1 MPIPAQPASQPASQ
15 PAAQPAAENENAL
28 SHCLRQADVDQRMLA
43 MIIALLVIWVTL
55 NIMTDGIFFTARNMY
70 NLAVQSS
77 VVGIMG
83 TGMVL
88 VIVCRHIDLSV
99 GSLLGFTGMV
109 IAFLQVEVFPL
120 GAAWNWPLTILC
132 GLVLGAVVGLWQGW
146 WIAYRGVPSFVTT
159 LAGLL
164 IFRGAAYLVTD
175 GRTVA
180 PMDKTYQIL
189 GGGIDGS
196 IGAKWSWV
204 LAGVAIAWMLAN
216 TFMTRRSCRKYGFK
230 VKPFWIQTILLT
242 IGIALICGFV
252 MVMNAY
258 YKPRTEIPR
267 GIPVPVLILI
277 CVVVSMSL
285 LTKITRFGRYVFA
298 IGGSPEAAEL
308 AGIAVKKITTLVFMV
323 MGILCA
329 IAAVIT
335 TARLNAGA
343 NSMGMLA
350 ELNVIA
356 AAVIGG
362 TSLSGGQGTITGA
375 ILGAVIMQSLDS
387 GMVLLGIS
395 SAMRQLVIGA
405 VLILA
410 VWFDVVYN
418 KKRT

>member
-1 MPIPAQPASQPASQ
+1 MSSQTQQA
-15 PAAQPAAENENAL
+15 AAQESPL
-28 SHCLRQADVDQRMLA
+28 SRFLQKIDIDNRMLA
-43 MIIALLVIWVTL
+43 MIIALLVIWVIL
-55 NIMTDGIFFTARNMY
+55 NIMTDGIFFTARNLY

-77 VVGIMG
+77 VVGIMA

-88 VIVCRHIDLSV
+88 VIVSRNIDLSV

-109 IAFLQVEVFPL
+109 IAYLQVHVFPL

-132 GLVLGAVVGLWQGW
+132 GLALGGLVGVWQGW
-146 WIAYRGVPSFVTT
+146 WISYRGIPSFVTT

-164 IFRGAAYLVTD
+164 MFRGAAYLITD

-196 IGAKWSWV
+196 IGATWSWI

-216 TFMTRRSCRKYGFK
+216 TIMVRRSCRKYGFY
-230 VKPFWIQTILLT
+230 VKPLWVHLLYLA
-242 IGIALICGFV
+242 IGTALVCGFV
-252 MVMNAY
+252 LVMNAY

-267 GIPVPVLILI
+267 GIPVPVLIMI
-277 CVVVSMSL
+277 FVVVGMSL
-285 LTKITRFGRYVFA
+285 LAKITRFGRYVFA
-298 IGGSPEAAEL
+298 IGGNPEAAEL

-323 MGILCA
+323 MGVLCG

-362 TSLSGGQGTITGA
+362 TSLAGGQGTIYGA

-418 KKRT
+418 KNRP

>member
-1 MPIPAQPASQPASQ
+1 
-15 PAAQPAAENENAL
+15 
-28 SHCLRQADVDQRMLA
+28 
-43 MIIALLVIWVTL
+43 
-55 NIMTDGIFFTARNMY
+55 
-70 NLAVQSS
+70 
-77 VVGIMG
+77 
-83 TGMVL
+83 
-88 VIVCRHIDLSV
+88 
-99 GSLLGFTGMV
+99 
-109 IAFLQVEVFPL
+109 
-120 GAAWNWPLTILC
+120 
-132 GLVLGAVVGLWQGW
+132 
-146 WIAYRGVPSFVTT
+146 

-196 IGAKWSWV
+196 IGAKWSWI
-204 LAGVAIAWMLAN
+204 LAAVAIAWMLIH
-216 TFMTRRSCRKYGFK
+216 TVMTRRTCRKYGFK
-230 VKPFWIQTILLT
+230 VKPFWIQTALLT
-242 IGIALICGFV
+242 IGIALVCGFV

-277 CVVVSMSL
+277 CVVVGMSL
-285 LTKITRFGRYVFA
+285 LAKITRFGRYVFA

-308 AGIAVKKITTLVFMV
+308 SGIAVKKITTLVFMV
-323 MGILCA
+323 MGVLCA

-362 TSLSGGQGTITGA
+362 TSLAGGQGTITGA

>member
-1 MPIPAQPASQPASQ
+1 MPDQAYPA
-15 PAAQPAAENENAL
+15 EVNE
-28 SHCLRQADVDQRMLA
+28 SGFSRCLRQADIDNRMLA

-77 VVGIMG
+77 VVGIMA

-99 GSLLGFTGMV
+99 GSVLGFTGMV
-109 IAFLQVEVFPL
+109 IAYLQVHVFPL

-132 GLVLGAVVGLWQGW
+132 GLALGGLIGLWQGW
-146 WIAYRGVPSFVTT
+146 WISYRGIPSFVAT

-164 IFRGAAYLVTD
+164 MFRGAAYLVTD

-180 PMDKTYQIL
+180 PMDKTYQML

-196 IGAKWSWV
+196 IGATWSWI
-204 LAGVAIAWMLAN
+204 LAGVAIAWMVINAV
-216 TFMTRRSCRKYGFK
+216 MVRRSCRKYGSRG
-230 VKPFWIQTILLT
+230 KPLAVQLVFLA
-242 IGIALICGFV
+242 IGIALVCGFV

-258 YKPRTEIPR
+258 TKPRTEIPR
-267 GIPVPVLILI
+267 GIPVPVLIMI
-277 CVVVSMSL
+277 CVVVGMTL
-285 LTKITRFGRYVFA
+285 LTKVTRFGRYVFA
-298 IGGSPEAAEL
+298 IGGSPEAVEL

-323 MGILCA
+323 MGLLCSV
-329 IAAVIT
+329 AAVIT

-343 NSMGMLA
+343 NSMGSLA

-362 TSLSGGQGTITGA
+362 TSLAGGRGTIAGA

-395 SAMRQLVIGA
+395 SAMRQVVIGA

-410 VWFDVVYN
+410 VWFDVAYN
-418 KKRT
+418 KNRT

>member
-1 MPIPAQPASQPASQ
+1 MPDQECQ
-15 PAAQPAAENENAL
+15 AEEKGKII
-28 SHCLRQADVDQRMLA
+28 SRYLRQADIDNRMLA

-77 VVGIMG
+77 VVGIMA

-99 GSLLGFTGMV
+99 GSILGFTGMV
-109 IAFLQVEVFPL
+109 IAFLQVHVFPL
-120 GAAWNWPLTILC
+120 GASWNWPLTILC
-132 GLVLGAVVGLWQGW
+132 GLALAAIIGLWQGW
-146 WIAYRGVPSFVTT
+146 WVSYRGIPSFVAT

-164 IFRGAAYLVTD
+164 MFRGAAYLVTD

-196 IGAKWSWV
+196 IGATWSWI
-204 LAGVAIAWMLAN
+204 LAGAAIAWMVIN
-216 TFMTRRSCRKYGFK
+216 TILVRRSCRKYGFK
-230 VKPFWIQTILLT
+230 SKPLAAQLLLLV
-242 IGIALICGFV
+242 IGMALVCGFV

-258 YKPRTEIPR
+258 TKPRTDISR
-267 GIPVPVLILI
+267 GIPVPVLIMI
-277 CVVVSMSL
+277 CVVVGMTL
-285 LTKITRFGRYVFA
+285 LTRVTRFGRYVFA
-298 IGGSPEAAEL
+298 IGGNPEAAEL
-308 AGIAVKKITTLVFMV
+308 SGIAVKRITTFVFML
-323 MGILCA
+323 MGILCGV
-329 IAAVIT
+329 AAVIT

-343 NSMGMLA
+343 NSMGSLA

-405 VLILA
+405 VLIIA

-418 KKRT
+418 KNRP

>member
-1 MPIPAQPASQPASQ
+1 MSNQAQQ
-15 PAAQPAAENENAL
+15 AAVKARAL
-28 SHCLRQADVDQRMLA
+28 AQFFRQADIDNRMLA
-43 MIIALLVIWVTL
+43 MTIALLVIWVTL

-77 VVGIMG
+77 VVGIMA

-88 VIVCRHIDLSV
+88 VIVSRNIDLSV

-109 IAFLQVEVFPL
+109 IAYLQVHVFPL

-132 GLVLGAVVGLWQGW
+132 GLAVGGLVGLWQGW
-146 WIAYRGVPSFVTT
+146 WISYRGVPSFVTT

-164 IFRGAAYLVTD
+164 MFRGAAYLVTD

-196 IGAKWSWV
+196 MGATWSWI
-204 LAGVAIAWMLAN
+204 LAGLAIAWMLTN
-216 TFMTRRSCRKYGFK
+216 TLIGRRSARNYGFK
-230 VKPFWIQTILLT
+230 IKPLWVQLFFLA
-242 IGIALICGFV
+242 IGIALVCGFV

-267 GIPVPVLILI
+267 GIPVPVLIMI
-277 CVVVSMSL
+277 CVAVGMSL
-285 LTKITRFGRYVFA
+285 LAKITRFGRYVFA
-298 IGGSPEAAEL
+298 IGGNPEAAEL
-308 AGIAVKKITTLVFMV
+308 SGIAVKKITTFVFMV
-323 MGILCA
+323 MGLLCSVA
-329 IAAVIT
+329 GVIT

-343 NSMGMLA
+343 NSMGTMA

-362 TSLSGGQGTITGA
+362 TSLAGGQGTIYGA

-395 SAMRQLVIGA
+395 SAMRQVVIGA
-405 VLILA
+405 VLVIA

-418 KKRT
+418 KNKP

>member
-1 MPIPAQPASQPASQ
+1 MQETVAKES
-15 PAAQPAAENENAL
+15 AL
-28 SHCLRQADVDQRMLA
+28 SRLLRQAEIDSRMLA

-77 VVGIMG
+77 VVGIMA

-99 GSLLGFTGMV
+99 GSVLGFTGMV
-109 IAFLQVEVFPL
+109 IAYLQVHVFPL
-120 GAAWNWPLTILC
+120 GAAWNWPMTILC
-132 GLVLGAVVGLWQGW
+132 GVALGGVIGLWQGW
-146 WIAYRGVPSFVTT
+146 WIAYRGVPAFVTT

-164 IFRGAAYLVTD
+164 MFRGAAYLVTD

-180 PMDKTYQIL
+180 PMDRTYQIL

-196 IGAKWSWV
+196 IGAKWSWI
-204 LAGVAIAWMLAN
+204 LAVVAIAWMLIH
-216 TFMTRRSCRKYGFK
+216 TVTSRRSCIKYGFK
-230 VKPFWIQTILLT
+230 VKPLWVQMCFLAL
-242 IGIALICGFV
+242 GAALICGFV

-267 GIPVPVLILI
+267 GIPVPVLIMI
-277 CVVVSMSL
+277 CVVVGMSL
-285 LTKITRFGRYVFA
+285 LARITRFGRYVFA
-298 IGGSPEAAEL
+298 IGGNPEAAEL
-308 AGIAVKKITTLVFMV
+308 SGIAVKKITAFVFMV
-323 MGILCA
+323 MGFLCG

-343 NSMGMLA
+343 NSMGTLA

-362 TSLSGGQGTITGA
+362 TSLAGGQGTITGA

-395 SAMRQLVIGA
+395 SAMRQVVIGT
-405 VLILA
+405 VLIIA

-418 KKRT
+418 KKRQ

>member
-1 MPIPAQPASQPASQ
+1 MSDQAQQTAVKES
-15 PAAQPAAENENAL
+15 AL
-28 SHCLRQADVDQRMLA
+28 SRFLRQADIDNRMLA

-77 VVGIMG
+77 VVGIMA

-88 VIVCRHIDLSV
+88 VIVSRNIDLSV

-109 IAFLQVEVFPL
+109 IAYLQVHVFPL

-132 GLVLGAVVGLWQGW
+132 GLALGGLLGLWQGW
-146 WIAYRGVPSFVTT
+146 WISYRGIPSFVTT

-164 IFRGAAYLVTD
+164 MFRGAAYLVTD

-196 IGAKWSWV
+196 IGATWSWI
-204 LAGVAIAWMLAN
+204 LAGVAIAWMLTN
-216 TFMTRRSCRKYGFK
+216 TLMVRRSCLKYGFK
-230 VKPFWIQTILLT
+230 VKPLWVQLLFLT
-242 IGIALICGFV
+242 IGTALVCGFV
-252 MVMNAY
+252 LVMNAY

-267 GIPVPVLILI
+267 GIPVPVLIMI
-277 CVVVSMSL
+277 CVVVGMSL
-285 LTKITRFGRYVFA
+285 LAKITRFGRYVFA
-298 IGGSPEAAEL
+298 IGGNPEAAEL
-308 AGIAVKKITTLVFMV
+308 AGIAVKKITTFVFVV
-323 MGILCA
+323 MGILCGV
-329 IAAVIT
+329 AAVIT

-362 TSLSGGQGTITGA
+362 TSLAGGQGTISGA

-410 VWFDVVYN
+410 VWFDVAYN
-418 KKRT
+418 KNRP

>member
-1 MPIPAQPASQPASQ
+1 MPDPMQKILVEEP
-15 PAAQPAAENENAL
+15 AL
-28 SHCLRQADVDQRMLA
+28 SRCLKQAEIDSRMLA
-43 MIIALLVIWVTL
+43 MIIALIAIWVTL
-55 NIMTDGIFFTARNMY
+55 NFLTDGIFFTARNMY

-77 VVGIMG
+77 VVGIMA

-109 IAFLQVEVFPL
+109 IAFLQVHVFSL

-132 GLVLGAVVGLWQGW
+132 GLVLGGVIGLWQGW
-146 WIAYRGVPSFVTT
+146 WIAYRGVPSFVIT

-164 IFRGAAYLVTD
+164 MFRGAAYLVTD

-196 IGAKWSWV
+196 IGALWSWIFAIV
-204 LAGVAIAWMLAN
+204 VIAWMLIHC
-216 TFMTRRSCRKYGFK
+216 MTSRRSCIKYGFK
-230 VKPFWIQTILLT
+230 VKPMWIQILLLA
-242 IGIALICGFV
+242 IGAALVCGFV
-252 MVMNAY
+252 ILMNAY
-258 YKPRTEIPR
+258 HKPRTEIPR
-267 GIPVPVLILI
+267 GIPVPVLIMI
-277 CVVVSMSL
+277 CVVVVMNL

-298 IGGSPEAAEL
+298 IGGNPEAAEL
-308 AGIAVKKITTLVFMV
+308 SGIHVKKITAFVFMV
-323 MGILCA
+323 MGILCGV
-329 IAAVIT
+329 AAVIT

-343 NSMGMLA
+343 NSMGTLA

-362 TSLSGGQGTITGA
+362 TSLAGGQGTITGA

-395 SAMRQLVIGA
+395 SAMRQVVIGT

-418 KKRT
+418 RNRP

>member
-1 MPIPAQPASQPASQ
+1 MSNQAQPVAIK
-15 PAAQPAAENENAL
+15 ENAL
-28 SHCLRQADVDQRMLA
+28 SRFLQTVDIDNRMLA
-43 MIIALLVIWVTL
+43 MIIALLVIWVIL
-55 NIMTDGIFFTARNMY
+55 NIMTGGIFFTARNLY

-77 VVGIMG
+77 VVGIMA

-88 VIVCRHIDLSV
+88 VIVSRNIDLSV

-109 IAFLQVEVFPL
+109 IAYLQVHVLPL

-132 GLVLGAVVGLWQGW
+132 GLALGGLVGLWQGW
-146 WIAYRGVPSFVTT
+146 WISYRGIPSFVTT

-164 IFRGAAYLVTD
+164 MFRGAAYLITD

-196 IGAKWSWV
+196 IGATWSWI

-216 TFMTRRSCRKYGFK
+216 TIMVRRSCRKYGFY
-230 VKPFWIQTILLT
+230 VKPIWVHLLYQA
-242 IGIALICGFV
+242 IGIALVCGFV
-252 MVMNAY
+252 LVMNAY

-267 GIPVPVLILI
+267 GIPVPVLIMI
-277 CVVVSMSL
+277 FVVVGMSL
-285 LTKITRFGRYVFA
+285 LAKITRFGRYVFA
-298 IGGSPEAAEL
+298 IGGNPEAAEL
-308 AGIAVKKITTLVFMV
+308 AGIAVKKTTTLVFMV
-323 MGILCA
+323 MGILCG

-362 TSLSGGQGTITGA
+362 TSLAGGQGTIYGA

-418 KKRT
+418 KKRP

>member
-1 MPIPAQPASQPASQ
+1 MSNQTQQ
-15 PAAQPAAENENAL
+15 AAIKENTMTRL
-28 SHCLRQADVDQRMLA
+28 LQTVDIDTRMLA
-43 MIIALLVIWVTL
+43 MIIALLVIWVIL
-55 NIMTDGIFFTARNMY
+55 NIMTDGIFFTARNLY

-77 VVGIMG
+77 VVGIMA

-88 VIVCRHIDLSV
+88 VIVSRNIDLSV

-109 IAFLQVEVFPL
+109 IAYLQVHVFPL

-132 GLVLGAVVGLWQGW
+132 GLVLGALVGVWQGW
-146 WIAYRGVPSFVTT
+146 WISYRGIPSFVTT

-164 IFRGAAYLVTD
+164 MFRGAAYLITD

-196 IGAKWSWV
+196 IGATWSWI

-216 TFMTRRSCRKYGFK
+216 TIMVRRSCHKYGFY
-230 VKPFWIQTILLT
+230 VKPLWVHLLYLA
-242 IGIALICGFV
+242 IGAALVCGFV
-252 MVMNAY
+252 LVMNAY

-267 GIPVPVLILI
+267 GIPVPVLIMI
-277 CVVVSMSL
+277 FVVVGMSL
-285 LTKITRFGRYVFA
+285 LAKITRFGRYVFA
-298 IGGSPEAAEL
+298 IGGNPEAAEL

-323 MGILCA
+323 MGILCG

-362 TSLSGGQGTITGA
+362 TSLAGGQGTIYGA

-418 KKRT
+418 KNRP

>member
-1 MPIPAQPASQPASQ
+1 MANPVQQAPEKES
-15 PAAQPAAENENAL
+15 AL
-28 SHCLRQADVDQRMLA
+28 TRLLQRVDIDNRMLA
-43 MIIALLVIWVTL
+43 MIIALLVIWVVL
-55 NIMTDGIFFTARNMY
+55 NILTGGIFLTARNMY

-77 VVGIMG
+77 VVGIMA

-109 IAFLQVEVFPL
+109 IAYLQVHVFPL
-120 GAAWNWPLTILC
+120 GASWNWPLTILC
-132 GLVLGAVVGLWQGW
+132 GLALGGLVGLWQGW
-146 WIAYRGVPSFVTT
+146 WIAYRGIPSFVTT

-164 IFRGAAYLVTD
+164 MFRGAAYLVTD

-196 IGAKWSWV
+196 IGATWSWI
-204 LAGVAIAWMLAN
+204 LAGVAIAWMLTN
-216 TFMTRRSCRKYGFK
+216 TIMVRRSCRKYGFK
-230 VKPFWIQTILLT
+230 VKPLWVQIFFLA
-242 IGIALICGFV
+242 IGIALVCGFV

-267 GIPVPVLILI
+267 GIPVPVLIMI
-277 CVVVSMSL
+277 CVVVGMSL
-285 LTKITRFGRYVFA
+285 LAKITRFGRYVFA
-298 IGGSPEAAEL
+298 IGGNPEAAEL
-308 AGIAVKKITTLVFMV
+308 SGIAVKKITTFVFMV
-323 MGILCA
+323 MGILCGV
-329 IAAVIT
+329 AAVIT

-362 TSLSGGQGTITGA
+362 TSLAGGQGTIYGA
-375 ILGAVIMQSLDS
+375 ILGAVIMQSLDN
-387 GMVLLGIS
+387 GMVLLGMS

-418 KKRT
+418 KNRP

>member
-1 MPIPAQPASQPASQ
+1 MPDPAYPAEANGNRFSR
-15 PAAQPAAENENAL
+15 
-28 SHCLRQADVDQRMLA
+28 CLRQADIDNRMLA
-43 MIIALLVIWVTL
+43 MIMALLVIWVTL
-55 NIMTDGIFFTARNMY
+55 NVMTDGIFFTARNMY

-77 VVGIMG
+77 VVGIMA

-99 GSLLGFTGMV
+99 GSVLGFTGMV
-109 IAFLQVEVFPL
+109 IAYLQVHVFPL

-132 GLVLGAVVGLWQGW
+132 GLVLGGLIGLWQGW
-146 WIAYRGVPSFVTT
+146 WIAYRGIPSFVVT

-164 IFRGAAYLVTD
+164 MFRGAAYLVTD

-180 PMDKTYQIL
+180 PMDKTYQVL

-196 IGAKWSWV
+196 IGATWSWI
-204 LAGVAIAWMLAN
+204 LAGVAIAWMVVN
-216 TFMTRRSCRKYGFK
+216 VVTVRRSCRKYGFEG
-230 VKPFWIQTILLT
+230 KPLGVQLLLLAV
-242 IGIALICGFV
+242 GMALVCGFV

-258 YKPRTEIPR
+258 TKPRTEIPR
-267 GIPVPVLILI
+267 GIPVPVLIMI
-277 CVVVSMSL
+277 CVVVGMTL
-285 LTKITRFGRYVFA
+285 LTKVTRFGRYVFA
-298 IGGSPEAAEL
+298 IGGNPEATEL
-308 AGIAVKKITTLVFMV
+308 AGIAVRKMTTLVFMV
-323 MGILCA
+323 MGLLCSV
-329 IAAVIT
+329 AAVIT

-362 TSLSGGQGTITGA
+362 TSLAGGQGTIAGA

-395 SAMRQLVIGA
+395 SAMRQVVIGA

-410 VWFDVVYN
+410 VWFDVAYN
-418 KKRT
+418 KNRP

>member
-1 MPIPAQPASQPASQ
+1 MPIPTQQ
-15 PAAQPAAENENAL
+15 AAEKESTL
-28 SHCLRQADVDQRMLA
+28 SHYLRQADVDHRMLG
-43 MIIALLVIWVTL
+43 MIVALLVIWVTL

-77 VVGIMG
+77 VVGIMA

-120 GAAWNWPLTILC
+120 GAGWNWPLTILC

-196 IGAKWSWV
+196 IGATWSWI
-204 LAGVAIAWMLAN
+204 LAVVAIAWMLIH
-216 TFMTRRSCRKYGFK
+216 TCMTYRTCRKYGFK
-230 VKPFWIQTILLT
+230 VKPYWIQLILL
-242 IGIALICGFV
+242 IINIALVCGFV

-285 LTKITRFGRYVFA
+285 LAKITRFGRYVFA

-308 AGIAVKKITTLVFMV
+308 SGIAVKKITTFVFMV

-329 IAAVIT
+329 IASVIT

-418 KKRT
+418 KKRA

>member
-1 MPIPAQPASQPASQ
+1 MSNNVPQAS
-15 PAAQPAAENENAL
+15 EKERV
-28 SHCLRQADVDQRMLA
+28 LRRLLQRIDIDNRMLA
-43 MIIALLVIWVTL
+43 MIIALLVIWVVL
-55 NIMTDGIFFTARNMY
+55 NILTGGIFLTARNMY

-77 VVGIMG
+77 VVGIMA

-109 IAFLQVEVFPL
+109 IAYLQVHVFPL
-120 GAAWNWPLTILC
+120 GASWNWPLTILC
-132 GLVLGAVVGLWQGW
+132 GLVLGGLVGLWQGW
-146 WIAYRGVPSFVTT
+146 WIAYRGIPSFVTT

-164 IFRGAAYLVTD
+164 MFRGAAYLVTD

-196 IGAKWSWV
+196 IGATWSWI
-204 LAGVAIAWMLAN
+204 LAGVAIAWMLIN
-216 TFMTRRSCRKYGFK
+216 TIMVRRSYRKYDFK
-230 VKPFWIQTILLT
+230 VKPLAVQFFLLA
-242 IGIALICGFV
+242 IGVALVCGFV
-252 MVMNAY
+252 LVMNSY

-267 GIPVPVLILI
+267 GIPVPVLIMIL
-277 CVVVSMSL
+277 VVVGMSL
-285 LTKITRFGRYVFA
+285 LSKITRFGRYVFA
-298 IGGSPEAAEL
+298 IGGNPEAAEL
-308 AGIAVKKITTLVFMV
+308 SGIAVKRITALVFMV
-323 MGILCA
+323 MGILSGV
-329 IAAVIT
+329 AAVIT

-362 TSLSGGQGTITGA
+362 TSLAGGQGTITGA
-375 ILGAVIMQSLDS
+375 ILGAVIMQSLDN

-418 KKRT
+418 KKRR

>member
-1 MPIPAQPASQPASQ
+1 MTDLAQQQ
-15 PAAQPAAENENAL
+15 VVRENPL
-28 SHCLRQADVDQRMLA
+28 VRLLRQTDIDSRMLA
-43 MIIALLVIWVTL
+43 MIMALLVIWIFL
-55 NIMTDGIFFTARNMY
+55 NILTGGIFLTARNMY

-77 VVGIMG
+77 VVGIMA

-88 VIVCRHIDLSV
+88 VIVSRHIDLSV

-109 IAFLQVEVFPL
+109 IAYLQVHVFPL

-132 GLVLGAVVGLWQGW
+132 GLALGGLMGLWQGW
-146 WIAYRGVPSFVTT
+146 WISYRGVPSFVTT

-164 IFRGAAYLVTD
+164 MFRGAAYLVTD

-189 GGGIDGS
+189 GGGIHGS
-196 IGAKWSWV
+196 IGSTWSWI
-204 LAGVAIAWMLAN
+204 LAGAAITWMVINSILV
-216 TFMTRRSCRKYGFK
+216 RRSYRKYGFK
-230 VKPFWIQTILLT
+230 VKPFWVQLLYLAT
-242 IGIALICGFV
+242 GTALVCGFV
-252 MVMNAY
+252 MVMNSY

-267 GIPVPVLILI
+267 GIPVPVLIMIL
-277 CVVVSMSL
+277 VVVGMSL
-285 LTKITRFGRYVFA
+285 LAKITRFGRYVFA
-298 IGGSPEAAEL
+298 IGGNPEAAEL
-308 AGIAVKKITTLVFMV
+308 SGIAVKRITTFVFMV
-323 MGILCA
+323 MGLLCGV
-329 IAAVIT
+329 AAVIT

-362 TSLSGGQGTITGA
+362 TSLAGGQGTIPGA
-375 ILGAVIMQSLDS
+375 ILGAVIMQSLEN

-405 VLILA
+405 VLIMA

-418 KKRT
+418 KKRP

>member
-1 MPIPAQPASQPASQ
+1 MSNQAQQ
-15 PAAQPAAENENAL
+15 AAVKERAL
-28 SHCLRQADVDQRMLA
+28 AQFLRQADIDNRMLA
-43 MIIALLVIWVTL
+43 MTIALLVIWVTL

-77 VVGIMG
+77 VVGIMA

-88 VIVCRHIDLSV
+88 VIVSRNIDLSV

-109 IAFLQVEVFPL
+109 IAYLQVHVFPL

-132 GLVLGAVVGLWQGW
+132 GLALGGVVGLWQGW
-146 WIAYRGVPSFVTT
+146 WISYRGVPSFVTT

-164 IFRGAAYLVTD
+164 MFRGAAYLVTD

-196 IGAKWSWV
+196 IGATWSWI
-204 LAGVAIAWMLAN
+204 LAGLAIAWMLTN
-216 TFMTRRSCRKYGFK
+216 TLIGRRSARNYGFK
-230 VKPFWIQTILLT
+230 VKPLWVQLFFLA
-242 IGIALICGFV
+242 IGIALVCGFV

-267 GIPVPVLILI
+267 GIPVPVLIMI
-277 CVVVSMSL
+277 CVTVGMSL
-285 LTKITRFGRYVFA
+285 LAKITRFGRYVFA
-298 IGGSPEAAEL
+298 IGGNPEAAEL
-308 AGIAVKKITTLVFMV
+308 SGIAVKKITTFVFMV
-323 MGILCA
+323 MGLLCS
-329 IAAVIT
+329 IAGVIT

-343 NSMGMLA
+343 NSMGTMA

-362 TSLSGGQGTITGA
+362 TSLAGGQGTIYGA

-395 SAMRQLVIGA
+395 SAMRQVVIGA
-405 VLILA
+405 VLVIA

-418 KKRT
+418 KNKP

>member
-1 MPIPAQPASQPASQ
+1 MPNQAQQ
-15 PAAQPAAENENAL
+15 AAVTESAL
-28 SHCLRQADVDQRMLA
+28 TRLRRQVDIDNRLLA
-43 MIIALLVIWVTL
+43 MIIAMLMIWVTL
-55 NIMTDGIFFTARNMY
+55 NIMTGGIFFTARNMY

-77 VVGIMG
+77 VVGIMA

-109 IAFLQVEVFPL
+109 IAYLQVHVFPL
-120 GAAWNWPLTILC
+120 GAIWNWPLTVLC
-132 GLVLGAVVGLWQGW
+132 GLALGGLVGLWQGW
-146 WIAYRGVPSFVTT
+146 WISYRGIPSFVIT

-164 IFRGAAYLVTD
+164 MFRGAAYLVTD

-180 PMDKTYQIL
+180 PMNKTYQIL

-196 IGAKWSWV
+196 IGATWSWV
-204 LAGVAIAWMLAN
+204 LAGVAIVWML
-216 TFMTRRSCRKYGFK
+216 THTIMVRRSCRKYGFE
-230 VKPFWIQTILLT
+230 VKPLWVQLLFLT
-242 IGIALICGFV
+242 IGTALVCGFV
-252 MVMNAY
+252 LVMNAY

-267 GIPVPVLILI
+267 GIPVPVLIVI
-277 CVVVSMSL
+277 CVVVGMSL
-285 LTKITRFGRYVFA
+285 LAKITRFGRYVFA
-298 IGGSPEAAEL
+298 IGGNPEAAEL
-308 AGIAVKKITTLVFMV
+308 SGIAVKKITTLVFMV
-323 MGILCA
+323 MGILCGV
-329 IAAVIT
+329 AAVIT

-343 NSMGMLA
+343 NSMGVMA

-362 TSLSGGQGTITGA
+362 TSLAGGQGTISGA

-418 KKRT
+418 KKRR

>member
-1 MPIPAQPASQPASQ
+1 MSNQAQQ
-15 PAAQPAAENENAL
+15 AAVKERAL
-28 SHCLRQADVDQRMLA
+28 AQFLRQADIDNRMLA
-43 MIIALLVIWVTL
+43 MTIALLVIWVTL

-77 VVGIMG
+77 VVGIMA

-88 VIVCRHIDLSV
+88 VIVSRNIDLSV

-109 IAFLQVEVFPL
+109 IAYLQVHVFPL

-132 GLVLGAVVGLWQGW
+132 GLALGGVVGLWQGW
-146 WIAYRGVPSFVTT
+146 WISYRGVPSFVTT

-164 IFRGAAYLVTD
+164 MFRGAAYLVTD

-196 IGAKWSWV
+196 IGATWSWI
-204 LAGVAIAWMLAN
+204 LAGLAIAWMLTN
-216 TFMTRRSCRKYGFK
+216 TLMGRRSARNYGFK
-230 VKPFWIQTILLT
+230 VKPLWVQLFFLA
-242 IGIALICGFV
+242 IGIALVCGFV

-267 GIPVPVLILI
+267 GIPVPVLIMI
-277 CVVVSMSL
+277 CVTVGMSL
-285 LTKITRFGRYVFA
+285 LAKITRFGRYVFA
-298 IGGSPEAAEL
+298 IGGNPEAAEL
-308 AGIAVKKITTLVFMV
+308 SGIAVKKITTFVFMV
-323 MGILCA
+323 MGLLCS
-329 IAAVIT
+329 IAGVIT

-343 NSMGMLA
+343 NSMGSMA

-362 TSLSGGQGTITGA
+362 TSLAGGQGTIYGA

-395 SAMRQLVIGA
+395 SAMRQVVIGA
-405 VLILA
+405 VLVIA

-418 KKRT
+418 KNKP

>member
-1 MPIPAQPASQPASQ
+1 MPDRTFPSQGDGKRFSQ
-15 PAAQPAAENENAL
+15 
-28 SHCLRQADVDQRMLA
+28 CLRQADIDNRMLA

-55 NIMTDGIFFTARNMY
+55 NVLTDGIFFTARNMY

-77 VVGIMG
+77 VVGIMA

-99 GSLLGFTGMV
+99 GSVLGFTGMV
-109 IAFLQVEVFPL
+109 IAFLQVHVFPL

-132 GLVLGAVVGLWQGW
+132 GLALGGVIGLWQGW
-146 WIAYRGVPSFVTT
+146 WIAYRGIPSFVTT

-196 IGAKWSWV
+196 IGATWSWI
-204 LAGVAIAWMLAN
+204 LAGVAIAWMVLHVV
-216 TFMTRRSCRKYGFK
+216 TVRRSCRKYGAEG
-230 VKPFWIQTILLT
+230 KPLTAQLVLLV
-242 IGIALICGFV
+242 IGIALVCGFV

-258 YKPRTEIPR
+258 TKPRTEIPR
-267 GIPVPVLILI
+267 GIPVPVLIMI
-277 CVVVSMSL
+277 CVVVGMTL
-285 LTKITRFGRYVFA
+285 LTKVTRFGRYVFA
-298 IGGSPEAAEL
+298 IGGNPEAVEL
-308 AGIAVKKITTLVFMV
+308 AGIAVPKITTLVFVV
-323 MGILCA
+323 MGLLCA
-329 IAAVIT
+329 VAAVIT

-343 NSMGMLA
+343 NSMGSLA

-362 TSLSGGQGTITGA
+362 TSLAGGQGTIAGA

-395 SAMRQLVIGA
+395 SAMRQVVIGA

-410 VWFDVVYN
+410 VWFDVAYN
-418 KKRT
+418 KNRS

>member
-1 MPIPAQPASQPASQ
+1 MSNQARQ
-15 PAAQPAAENENAL
+15 AAVKESVLARL
-28 SHCLRQADVDQRMLA
+28 LRQVDIDHRMLA
-43 MIIALLVIWVTL
+43 MIAALLVIWVIL

-77 VVGIMG
+77 VVGIMA

-88 VIVCRHIDLSV
+88 VIVSRHIDLSV
-99 GSLLGFTGMV
+99 GSVLGFTGMV
-109 IAFLQVEVFPL
+109 IAYLQVHVFPL

-132 GLVLGAVVGLWQGW
+132 GLALGGLIGLWQGW
-146 WIAYRGVPSFVTT
+146 WISYRGVPSFVTT

-164 IFRGAAYLVTD
+164 MFRGAAYLVTD
-175 GRTVA
+175 GQTVA

-196 IGAKWSWV
+196 IGATWSWI
-204 LAGVAIAWMLAN
+204 LGGLAIAWMLIN
-216 TFMTRRSCRKYGFK
+216 TIMVRRSCRKYGFK
-230 VKPFWIQTILLT
+230 VKPLWAQLLILT
-242 IGIALICGFV
+242 IETALVCGFV
-252 MVMNAY
+252 LVMNAY

-267 GIPVPVLILI
+267 GIPVPVLIMI
-277 CVVVSMSL
+277 CVVVGMSL
-285 LTKITRFGRYVFA
+285 LAKITRFGRYVFA
-298 IGGSPEAAEL
+298 IGGNLEAAEL

-329 IAAVIT
+329 VAAVIT

-362 TSLSGGQGTITGA
+362 TSLAGGQGTITGA
-375 ILGAVIMQSLDS
+375 ILGAVIMQSLDN
-387 GMVLLGIS
+387 GIVLLGIS
-395 SAMRQLVIGA
+395 SAMRQLLIGA

-418 KKRT
+418 KNRP

>member
-1 MPIPAQPASQPASQ
+1 MPIPAQPA
-15 PAAQPAAENENAL
+15 AAKENAFTRFR
-28 SHCLRQADVDQRMLA
+28 RQIDIDNRMLA
-43 MIIALLVIWVTL
+43 MIMALLMIWVTL
-55 NIMTDGIFFTARNMY
+55 NILTGGIFFTARNMY

-77 VVGIMG
+77 VVGIMA

-88 VIVCRHIDLSV
+88 VIVSRNIDLSV

-109 IAFLQVEVFPL
+109 IAYLQVHVFPL
-120 GAAWNWPLTILC
+120 GVAWNWPLTILC
-132 GLVLGAVVGLWQGW
+132 GLALGGLVGLWQGW
-146 WIAYRGVPSFVTT
+146 WISYRGVPSFVTT

-164 IFRGAAYLVTD
+164 MFRGAAYLVTD

-196 IGAKWSWV
+196 IGATWSWI
-204 LAGVAIAWMLAN
+204 LAGLVIVWML
-216 TFMTRRSCRKYGFK
+216 THTIMVRRSCLKYGFD
-230 VKPFWIQTILLT
+230 VKPLWVQLLFLA
-242 IGIALICGFV
+242 IGTALVCGFV
-252 MVMNAY
+252 LVMNSY

-267 GIPVPVLILI
+267 GIPVPVLIMI
-277 CVVVSMSL
+277 CVVVGMSL
-285 LTKITRFGRYVFA
+285 LAKITRFGRYVFA
-298 IGGSPEAAEL
+298 IGGNPEAAEL
-308 AGIAVKKITTLVFMV
+308 SGIAVKKITTFVFMV
-323 MGILCA
+323 MGILCGV
-329 IAAVIT
+329 AAVIT

-362 TSLSGGQGTITGA
+362 TSLAGGQGAISGA
-375 ILGAVIMQSLDS
+375 ILGAVIMQNLEN

-418 KKRT
+418 KKRS

>member
-1 MPIPAQPASQPASQ
+1 
-15 PAAQPAAENENAL
+15 
-28 SHCLRQADVDQRMLA
+28 MLA
-43 MIIALLVIWVTL
+43 MIIALLVIWIIL
-55 NIMTDGIFFTARNMY
+55 NIMTGGIFFTARNMY
-70 NLAVQSS
+70 NLAVQTS
-77 VVGIMG
+77 VVGIMA

-99 GSLLGFTGMV
+99 GSILGFSGMV
-109 IAFLQVEVFPL
+109 IAFLQVHVFPL
-120 GAAWNWPLTILC
+120 GASWNWPLTILC
-132 GLVLGAVVGLWQGW
+132 GLALAAIIGLWQGW
-146 WIAYRGVPSFVTT
+146 WIAYRGIPSFVAT

-164 IFRGAAYLVTD
+164 MFRGAAYLVTD

-196 IGAKWSWV
+196 IGATWSWI
-204 LAGVAIAWMLAN
+204 LAGTAIAWMVIN
-216 TFMTRRSCRKYGFK
+216 TVMVRRSCRKYGFK
-230 VKPFWIQTILLT
+230 GKPLAAQLLLLS
-242 IGIALICGFV
+242 IGIALVCGFV

-258 YKPRTEIPR
+258 TKPRTDISR
-267 GIPVPVLILI
+267 GIPVPVLIMI
-277 CVVVSMSL
+277 CVVVGMTL
-285 LTKITRFGRYVFA
+285 LTRVTRFGRYVFA
-298 IGGSPEAAEL
+298 IGGNPEAAEL
-308 AGIAVKKITTLVFMV
+308 SGIAVKKITSFVFMI
-323 MGILCA
+323 MGLLCGV
-329 IAAVIT
+329 AAVIT

-343 NSMGMLA
+343 NSMGSLA

-405 VLILA
+405 VLIIA

-418 KKRT
+418 KNRP

>member
-1 MPIPAQPASQPASQ
+1 MSNQTRQ
-15 PAAQPAAENENAL
+15 AAVNESVIARL
-28 SHCLRQADVDQRMLA
+28 LRQVDIDHRMLA
-43 MIIALLVIWVTL
+43 MIAALLVIWVIL

-77 VVGIMG
+77 VVGIMA

-99 GSLLGFTGMV
+99 GSVLGFTGMV
-109 IAFLQVEVFPL
+109 IAYLQVHVFPL

-132 GLVLGAVVGLWQGW
+132 GLALGGLIGLWQGW
-146 WIAYRGVPSFVTT
+146 WISYRGVPSFVTT

-164 IFRGAAYLVTD
+164 MFRGAAYLVTD

-189 GGGIDGS
+189 GGCIEGS
-196 IGAKWSWV
+196 IGATWSWI
-204 LAGVAIAWMLAN
+204 LGGLAIAWMLIN
-216 TFMTRRSCRKYGFK
+216 TAMVRRSRRKYGFK
-230 VKPFWIQTILLT
+230 LKPLWAQLLILAVET
-242 IGIALICGFV
+242 ALVCGFV
-252 MVMNAY
+252 LVMNAY

-267 GIPVPVLILI
+267 GIPVPVLIMI
-277 CVVVSMSL
+277 CVVVGMSFL
-285 LTKITRFGRYVFA
+285 SKITRFGRYVFA
-298 IGGSPEAAEL
+298 IGGNLEAAEL
-308 AGIAVKKITTLVFMV
+308 AGIAVKKITALVFMV

-329 IAAVIT
+329 VAAVIT

-362 TSLSGGQGTITGA
+362 TSLAGGQGTITGA
-375 ILGAVIMQSLDS
+375 ILGAVIMQSLDN
-387 GMVLLGIS
+387 GIVLLGIS
-395 SAMRQLVIGA
+395 SAMRQLLIGA

-418 KKRT
+418 KNKP

>member
-1 MPIPAQPASQPASQ
+1 MSNQV
-15 PAAQPAAENENAL
+15 QPAAEKESAL
-28 SHCLRQADVDQRMLA
+28 SRLLRQSDIDNRMLA
-43 MIIALLVIWVTL
+43 MIIALLVIWIAL
-55 NIMTDGIFFTARNMY
+55 NILTGGIFFTARNMY

-77 VVGIMG
+77 VVGIMA

-99 GSLLGFTGMV
+99 GSVLGFTGMV
-109 IAFLQVEVFPL
+109 IAYLQVHVFPL
-120 GAAWNWPLTILC
+120 GAIWNWPLTIIC
-132 GLVLGAVVGLWQGW
+132 GLMLGGLVGLWQGW
-146 WIAYRGVPSFVTT
+146 WISYRGIPSFVTT

-164 IFRGAAYLVTD
+164 MFRGAAYLVTD

-196 IGAKWSWV
+196 IGATWSWI
-204 LAGVAIAWMLAN
+204 LAGAAIAWMLTN
-216 TFMTRRSCRKYGFK
+216 TIMVRRSCRKYGFK
-230 VKPFWIQTILLT
+230 VKPFWVQLLFLI
-242 IGIALICGFV
+242 IGAALVCGFV

-267 GIPVPVLILI
+267 GIPVPVLIMI
-277 CVVVSMSL
+277 FVVVGMSL
-285 LTKITRFGRYVFA
+285 LAKITRFGRYVFA
-298 IGGSPEAAEL
+298 IGGNPEAAEL
-308 AGIAVKKITTLVFMV
+308 AGIAVKRITTFVFVV
-323 MGILCA
+323 MGLLCGV
-329 IAAVIT
+329 AAVIT

-362 TSLSGGQGTITGA
+362 TSLAGGQGTITGA
-375 ILGAVIMQSLDS
+375 ILGAVIMQSLDN

-405 VLILA
+405 VLIVA
-410 VWFDVVYN
+410 VWFDVAYN
-418 KKRT
+418 KKRP

>member
-1 MPIPAQPASQPASQ
+1 MLDHIQKAAAEENPASR
-15 PAAQPAAENENAL
+15 L
-28 SHCLRQADVDQRMLA
+28 IRTIDIDHRMLA
-43 MIIALLVIWVTL
+43 MTIALVVIWVVL
-55 NIMTDGIFFTARNMY
+55 NFMTDGIFFTARNMY

-77 VVGIMG
+77 VVAIMA

-99 GSLLGFTGMV
+99 GSVLGFTGMV
-109 IAFLQVEVFPL
+109 IAYLQVHVFAL
-120 GAAWNWPLTILC
+120 GAVWNWPLTILC
-132 GLVLGAVVGLWQGW
+132 GLILGAVIGLWQGW
-146 WIAYRGVPSFVTT
+146 WISYRGVPSFVTT

-180 PMDKTYQIL
+180 PMDKTYQVL

-196 IGAKWSWV
+196 IGASCSWI
-204 LAGVAIAWMLAN
+204 LAGIAITWMVIN
-216 TFMTRRSCRKYGFK
+216 TAMSHRRACKYGCNL
-230 VKPFWIQTILLT
+230 KPIWVRILLLV
-242 IGIALICGFV
+242 IGTALVCGFV

-258 YKPRTEIPR
+258 YKPRTEISR
-267 GIPVPVLILI
+267 GIPVPVLIMI
-277 CVVVSMSL
+277 CVAVGMSL
-285 LTKITRFGRYVFA
+285 LAKITCFGRYVYA
-298 IGGSPEAAEL
+298 IGGNPEAAEL
-308 AGIAVKKITTLVFMV
+308 SGIAVKKITALVFMV

-329 IAAVIT
+329 ISAVIT
-335 TARLNAGA
+335 TARLDAGA
-343 NSMGMLA
+343 NSMGSMA

-362 TSLSGGQGTITGA
+362 TSLAGGQGIISGA

-395 SAMRQLVIGA
+395 SAMRQVVIGT

-418 KKRT
+418 KNRP